1 MFFNQQT
8 SLQHTEEKNQH
19 KPEIKQRLGITNFFE
34 KHVPGTCIQ
43 SEICPTKY
51 TYYNHT
57 FDWSNL
63 LRNKIMMV
71 SIVRVSFLKPLIPVT
86 RHNQRN
92 PRRPTLCKS
101 PRVCAPGVEEVT
113 MTSYQTSWFHLPS
126 PNRQTAEL
134 APGWMLLLREKKIL
148 RLPWIAKSVSMQSHS
163 HARALDRDACL
174 GRLQQRHRGL
184 HTWPAHHDHR
194 NLSKKPMKDQNAKTF
209 LMV

>member
-19 KPEIKQRLGITNFFE
+19 KPEIKQRLRNTNFFE

-126 PNRQTAEL
+126 PNRQTAFRWISTWLNVAAKGIE
-134 APGWMLLLREKKIL
+134 IL
-148 RLPWIAKSVSMQSHS
+148 RLPWIAKSVSIMQSHS
-163 HARALDRDACL
+163 HARARTGMRVWGVFSSVIVACTHDRRTMTTGTC
-174 GRLQQRHRGL
+174 RK
-184 HTWPAHHDHR
+184 
-194 NLSKKPMKDQNAKTF
+194 NLWRTRMQKRF
-209 LMV
+209 